1 MGLLQSKVTNDHYIV
16 LSYGRSKFN
25 KHYYSFHVRSRD
37 TVTKYLLLL

>member
-1 MGLLQSKVTNDHYIV
+1 MAPLQSEVTNDHNIV
-16 LSYGRSKFN
+16 LRYGRSKFN